1 MCTPSADEL
10 VTLREFLACKDPQD
24 STKTHTFSYLID
36 EEDHKVAEEIL
47 ETSVSSPWEMIRSL
61 TQEDSAGDDPAQRR
75 INQGCQGNGWQHTQL
90 KEIAPSAVFVP
101 KVLGGGGGKATASSN
116 GTVPVLT
123 RPGALMKPPFQLP
136 VESSSRAT
144 AVDPESIRQLTALA
158 KSQLEA
164 TTTATKPTSASR
176 QVILGNARQ
185 QPSLQQHLIVERKVP
200 RSRKGGP
207 SVVSSADRASTKF
220 PILGD
225 TPSDGSA
232 HRDGVS
238 SVESSSQVGIKLL
251 KVFEN
256 DEFITFKKVYPAS
269 MGGTPLASVGA
280 QPNSTFTQHS
290 SDTESRGQSES
301 RRSSHQREARMDPPE
316 RFEEEGRTDVIS
328 EETKVSSSGARQV
341 LIVVS
346 SKKHSHR

>member
-61 TQEDSAGDDPAQRR
+61 TQEDSAGDEPPQRR
-75 INQGCQGNGWQHTQL
+75 INQGCQGNGWQHTHL

-101 KVLGGGGGKATASSN
+101 KVLEGGGGKATASSS
-116 GTVPVLT
+116 GTVPVVT
-123 RPGALMKPPFQLP
+123 RPGALTKPPFQLS
-136 VESSSRAT
+136 VKSSSRGT
-144 AVDPESIRQLTALA
+144 NVDPESIRQLTALA

-164 TTTATKPTSASR
+164 STTATKPTSASR
-176 QVILGNARQ
+176 QVILGNA
-185 QPSLQQHLIVERKVP
+185 SLQQHLIVERKVP

-207 SVVSSADRASTKF
+207 SVASSADRASTKF

-238 SVESSSQVGIKLL
+238 SVETSSQVGIKLL

-256 DEFITFKKVYPAS
+256 DEYITFKKVYPAS

-280 QPNSTFTQHS
+280 QPNSTSTQPS
-290 SDTESRGQSES
+290 CDTESRGQSES

-346 SKKHSHR
+346 SKKHGHR